1 MVTPGVPVE
10 PLPAVDQ
17 SQSLSQIMTQFE
29 RTVIEKCLEHHHWHR
44 GKTAAALKI
53 DRKTLFIKMKAHGL
67 I

>member
-1 MVTPGVPVE
+1 
-10 PLPAVDQ
+10 
-17 SQSLSQIMTQFE
+17 MTQFE
-29 RTVIEKCLEHHHWHR
+29 RTVIEKCLERHRWHR